1 MNTHLVPK
9 HVSMIY
15 IPFPRSWRCYS
26 LLDDEVI
33 EIKTVEKDYN
43 KTMWVIPTQFT
54 MQEDSLHI

>member
-43 KTMWVIPTQFT
+43 KTMWVIPT
-54 MQEDSLHI
+54 